1 MKKVTA
7 VLMAGLCVIMMAGC
21 SQKKADPTTA
31 APAAATQTANEAQ
44 STDAG
49 GEKKELHIGIT
60 MQGNQSG
67 FVQYFTSAM
76 YEYQATQAP
85 DVNMEV
91 VFADDDPSKQFSQV
105 ETFVSKKVDAIIIQP
120 VDKTQGAAAV
130 DLAAEAGIPIITINT
145 ITDSTNNTAHV
156 GCDDVQSGEL
166 QMERIIEVCG
176 EDAKIGYV
184 DATLGHS
191 AQVQRAEGY
200 QNVLAKHPNAT
211 LVVHDTGN
219 WSAEESMRLVEN
231 WLQSG
236 KEFDAILCMADC
248 QLTGVITAVENAGKL
263 DTIRLAGMDC
273 DPVILQAIKDGKV
286 DCSIWQDGIAQGEM
300 ALKTAIEAAQGKEV
314 HDIIIPY
321 EVCTKDN
328 LEEYEAKAAERDAL
342 AKKYF

>member
-1 MKKVTA
+1 
-7 VLMAGLCVIMMAGC
+7 MMAGC

-120 VDKTQGAAAV
+120 VDRTQGAAAV

-145 ITDSTNNTAHV
+145 ITDSTNNTCLLYTSRCV
-156 GCDDVQSGEL
+156 
-166 QMERIIEVCG
+166 
-176 EDAKIGYV
+176 
-184 DATLGHS
+184 
-191 AQVQRAEGY
+191 
-200 QNVLAKHPNAT
+200 
-211 LVVHDTGN
+211 
-219 WSAEESMRLVEN
+219 
-231 WLQSG
+231 
-236 KEFDAILCMADC
+236 
-248 QLTGVITAVENAGKL
+248 
-263 DTIRLAGMDC
+263 
-273 DPVILQAIKDGKV
+273 
-286 DCSIWQDGIAQGEM
+286 
-300 ALKTAIEAAQGKEV
+300 
-314 HDIIIPY
+314 
-321 EVCTKDN
+321 
-328 LEEYEAKAAERDAL
+328 
-342 AKKYF
+342 

>member
-31 APAAATQTANEAQ
+31 APAAATQAANEAQ

-76 YEYQATQAP
+76 YEYQATKAP

-200 QNVLAKHPNAT
+200 QNVLAKHPSAT